1 MASEIRVD
9 KINSLSGVGTV
20 TLSPTGVDIS
30 GITTAATLKA
40 TTGIVTTLTATTG
53 IVTTLTTNTLTANST
68 TKVGSGVTLS
78 PDGDI
83 FVTGVTTSTTV
94 QVGGGVTISESGIEA
109 SGIGIT
115 VANINGTSIGGR
127 RNLIINGAF
136 QWAQRTQDGSVI
148 VQDENYHT
156 VDRFRPAY
164 TSAPQE
170 IPNQEWHVLVGAGA
184 SHDVGPWEEGF
195 RKSFRIQNGNQ
206 TSGLAAGVDY
216 EVYTV
221 LEAQDI
227 GESGWKYTS
236 SSSFIT
242 LQFWVKS
249 SVAQTYYGTLKTH
262 DGTQYNY
269 PFSYALSA
277 DTWTKV
283 IKTIPGNS
291 NLQFDSDHNG
301 RNAGLT
307 VMLLSVYG
315 TDMTD
320 SGVSVDTWA
329 AYATG
334 TKTPDQ
340 TATWYATDNAT
351 IEFTGVQL
359 EVGSQATPFEHRSKA
374 EELTLCQ
381 RYYQYV
387 SGGSYGALG
396 LVGRKSGSGDV
407 EFNHILPHPM
417 RGACTGTWTNT
428 NGMRMQRV
436 SDGAA
441 ATPTAVTLSGA
452 NTGSGIGIFQVLN
465 ITADTTTYATG
476 DVIIQHASGS
486 SNNQKYELDAEL

>member
-148 VQDENYHT
+148 VQDENYQT

-164 TSAPQE
+164 TSSPQE
-170 IPNQEWHVLVGAGA
+170 VPNQEWHVLVGAGA

-195 RKSFRIQNGNQ
+195 RRSFRIQNGNQ

-227 GESGWKYTS
+227 GESGWNYTS

-407 EFNHILPHPM
+407 EFNNILPHPM

>member
-148 VQDENYHT
+148 VQDENYQT

-164 TSAPQE
+164 TSSPQE
-170 IPNQEWHVLVGAGA
+170 VPNQEWHVLVGAGA

-227 GESGWKYTS
+227 GESGWNYTS

>member
-1 MASEIRVD
+1 M
-9 KINSLSGVGTV
+9 TV
-20 TLSPTGVDIS
+20 VNPKSIS
-30 GITTAATLKA
+30 GINSITTGSGSDNLLTIHTNDGTERVRVDSTGTTKIV
-40 TTGIVTTLTATTG
+40 TGIVTTLTATG
-53 IVTTLTTNTLTANST
+53 SA
-68 TKVGSGVTLS
+68 KVGSGVTLS
-78 PDGDI
+78 PDGDV
-83 FVTGVTTSTTV
+83 FTTGITTSSSV
-94 QVGGGVTISESGIEA
+94 IVGGGVTISESGIEA

-127 RNLIINGAF
+127 KNLIINGAF
-136 QWAQRTQDGSVI
+136 QWAQRTVDGSVI

-291 NLQFDSDHNG
+291 NLQFDTNHNS
-301 RNAGLT
+301 GLT
-307 VMLLSVYG
+307 VMLLSMYG

-359 EVGSQATPFEHRSKA
+359 EVGSQATAFEHRTKA

-381 RYYQYV
+381 RYCQYI
-387 SGGSYGALG
+387 SGGAYGALG
-396 LVGRKSGSGDV
+396 LAGRKSGSNDV

-417 RGACTGTWTNT
+417 RAACTGTWTNL
-428 NGMRMQRV
+428 NGMRMVRV
-436 SDGAA
+436 GDA
-441 ATPTAVTLSGA
+441 ATAVPTAVTLAGA
-452 NTGSGIGIFQVLN
+452 GTGSGIGIFQVLN
-465 ITADTTTYATG
+465 IVADTTSYSTG
-476 DVIIQHASGS
+476 DVIIQTASGS
-486 SNNQKYELDAEL
+486 NNNQKYELDAEL